1 MTRFTRSLLASVICL
16 VMCITANGA
25 EAITLKMGFVD
36 PEGSVYVLS
45 GHKLAEYVAEETG
58 GKINIEIY
66 SGAQLGSERDMYEGC
81 QIGTIDICTVV
92 NPVMSNFI
100 PEMGILDQMFLFD
113 TVEQAHKV
121 IDGKLG
127 QLIAEKA
134 RVQGVHLVGWIE
146 AGFRNIFSRRPIASL
161 DDFKGFK
168 LRTMENPLQVASF
181 NALGAIATPMASGE
195 IFTALQQGTIDGNEA
210 PLSNMLTNRWWE
222 VEKNITNS
230 NHLYAFIAICVSDN
244 AWNSIPADL
253 KPAFQRAIDRGV
265 AYQRNLLLE
274 TNKKAVEE
282 LKALGCTFHEIDRDL
297 LRETVAPVAKEYSKR
312 FNKEWLA
319 VLEAALK

>member
-1 MTRFTRSLLASVICL
+1 MTKAPRTLLALALCL
-16 VMCITANGA
+16 ALPAMALAGD
-25 EAITLKMGFVD
+25 AITLKMGFVD

-58 GKINIEIY
+58 GKVSIEIY

-121 IDGKLG
+121 IDGKFG

-134 RVQGVHLVGWIE
+134 KTQGVHLVGWIE
-146 AGFRNIFSRRPIASL
+146 AGFRNVFSRRPIASIE
-161 DDFKGFK
+161 DFKGFK

-230 NHLYAFIAICVSDN
+230 KHLYAFIAICVSDN
-244 AWNSIPADL
+244 AWNSIPDDV

-274 TNKKAVEE
+274 TNEKAVEE
-282 LKALGCTFHEIDRDL
+282 LQKLGCTFHEIDRAV
-297 LRETVAPVAKEYSKR
+297 LRATVAPVAAEYGKR
-312 FNKEWLA
+312 FNKEWVA
-319 VLEAALK
+319 VLEADLK